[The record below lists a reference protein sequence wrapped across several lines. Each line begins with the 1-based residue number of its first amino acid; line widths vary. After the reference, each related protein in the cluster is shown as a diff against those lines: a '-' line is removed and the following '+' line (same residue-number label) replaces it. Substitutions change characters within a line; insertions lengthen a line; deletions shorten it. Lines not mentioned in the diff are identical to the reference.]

1 MQRLAG
7 RNPRRAKAAKK
18 TLVYASTRGIT
29 HDALKGR
36 IFCKQN
42 PSTKRFEPFDP
53 FFYTEDIMSKVYGY
67 ARCSTNEDKQ
77 DINRQIRELKAAGA
91 EEVIFE
97 YEHGD
102 AKVKKELHMLLD
114 MAASGDTI
122 ITLEVSRLSRSTQ
135 QLCEILDIVKEKH
148 LRLMIVGS
156 ITIDCRNGEVD
167 PMSKAFLE
175 MSGVFAELELSM
187 IRARVRSGMQNAR
200 DKGRKIGR
208 PQTTKDDIPANFY
221 KHYPSYAAGN
231 MNVSEL
237 ARICGLSRPTV
248 YKYLRLIL

>member
-1 MQRLAG
+1 M
-7 RNPRRAKAAKK
+7 K
-18 TLVYASTRGIT
+18 T
-29 HDALKGR
+29 
-36 IFCKQN
+36 
-42 PSTKRFEPFDP
+42 
-53 FFYTEDIMSKVYGY
+53 YGY

-91 EEVIFE
+91 DEVVFE

-208 PQTTKDDIPANFY
+208 PQTTKDDIPAIFY
-221 KHYPSYAAGN
+221 KHYPTFAAGN

-248 YKYLRLIL
+248 YKYLKLL